1 MPFEAQPR
9 DMVLY
14 VRDGMPI
21 LKSPMQ
27 RESEIVP
34 EDFLVLVGVATAF
47 LDPGFRAMMKA
58 IVREQAESGR
68 LDSLFTNNEPV
79 H

>member
-1 MPFEAQPR
+1 
-9 DMVLY
+9 MVLY
-14 VRDGMPI
+14 IRDGLPI
-21 LKSPMQ
+21 LKSPME
-27 RESEIVP
+27 RGSEIVP

-58 IVREQAESGR
+58 LVREQAAKGQYDNMFSSH
-68 LDSLFTNNEPV
+68 DEPV